1 MADESL
7 PPSDPDNP
15 YSADPIAKATEAS
28 TTVDTAAEST
38 TPPPPLVK
46 LRLGIMMFLEFFI
59 WGAFFV
65 PLGAYL
71 GVIFAER
78 ENLNQIIGNTYAT
91 QTWAALFAPLIVGY
105 VADRLFNKEHVNGVL
120 HLLGAGILWWC
131 STITDSPGQFFWA
144 MLAFFLCYMPTL
156 ALVNAITFQNVASVE
171 SDFPKVRL
179 WGTIGWIVAGVVV
192 SQSLFGIADVP
203 ILDALIDT
211 ESIQVAGDEAAA
223 EAAAA
228 DPAPAEAVAVEP
240 AGDGEEA
247 AAEVGFDFGSTAVP
261 LQISALFSLIFGIY
275 SFTLPA
281 SPPQG
286 RGEPVSIVK
295 LLGLDALALFA
306 NPAYAVF
313 ALCSFLICI
322 PLAFYYARTYEFV
335 KFMAFGN
342 DAAGVMALGQVSEIF
357 FMALVPFFLARLGV
371 KKMLLVGMLAWA
383 LRYALFGLLP
393 SSSAMLVIG
402 ILLHGI
408 CYDFFFVTG
417 QLYTDRVAPAGIRTS
432 AQAFVGLITYG
443 AGMLVGNYLLGYW
456 GDRIALDPTTEAGW
470 LADAKE
476 FWLMPAGLAAG
487 VAVLFFLT
495 FWDKSDAASGE
506 AG

>member
-1 MADESL
+1 
-7 PPSDPDNP
+7 
-15 YSADPIAKATEAS
+15 
-28 TTVDTAAEST
+28 
-38 TPPPPLVK
+38 
-46 LRLGIMMFLEFFI
+46 
-59 WGAFFV
+59 
-65 PLGAYL
+65 
-71 GVIFAER
+71 
-78 ENLNQIIGNTYAT
+78 
-91 QTWAALFAPLIVGY
+91 
-105 VADRLFNKEHVNGVL
+105 
-120 HLLGAGILWWC
+120 
-131 STITDSPGQFFWA
+131 
-144 MLAFFLCYMPTL
+144 
-156 ALVNAITFQNVASVE
+156 
-171 SDFPKVRL
+171 
-179 WGTIGWIVAGVVV
+179 
-192 SQSLFGIADVP
+192 
-203 ILDALIDT
+203 
-211 ESIQVAGDEAAA
+211 
-223 EAAAA
+223 
-228 DPAPAEAVAVEP
+228 
-240 AGDGEEA
+240 
-247 AAEVGFDFGSTAVP
+247 
-261 LQISALFSLIFGIY
+261 LFSLIFGIY

-476 FWLMPAGLAAG
+476 CWLMPAGLAAG

-495 FWDKSDAASGE
+495 FWDKSDAASAD